1 MIFLNPNLN
10 KEMIDIKILG
20 TGCPKCRT
28 LEKMTRDLVEKFAI
42 EATITKV
49 ENIVDIMRYNI
60 MVTPALVVNGKVVLK
75 GRIPSTEE
83 LKRLIT
89 T

>member
-1 MIFLNPNLN
+1 MILLNTNLN

-28 LEKMTRDLVEKFAI
+28 LEKMTRDIVEKSSI
-42 EATITKV
+42 EATITKA
-49 ENIVDIMRYNI
+49 ENVVDIMRYNV
-60 MVTPALVVNGKVVLK
+60 MVTPALVINGKVVLK
-75 GRIPSTEE
+75 GRIPSMDE

>member
-1 MIFLNPNLN
+1 
-10 KEMIDIKILG
+10 MIDIKILG

-28 LEKMTRDLVEKFAI
+28 LEKMTREVVEKSAI

-60 MVTPALVVNGKVVLK
+60 MVTPALVVNEKVVLK
-75 GRIPSTEE
+75 GRIPSMDE

>member
-1 MIFLNPNLN
+1 
-10 KEMIDIKILG
+10 MIDIKILG

-28 LEKMTRDLVEKFAI
+28 LEKMTREIVEKSGI

-49 ENIVDIMRYNI
+49 ENIVDIMRYNV
-60 MVTPALVVNGKVVLK
+60 MVTPALVINGKVVLK
-75 GRIPSTEE
+75 GRIPSMDE

>member
-1 MIFLNPNLN
+1 
-10 KEMIDIKILG
+10 MIDIEILG

-28 LEKMTRDLVEKFAI
+28 LEKMTREVVEKSAI

-75 GRIPSTEE
+75 GRIPSMDE
-83 LKRLIT
+83 LKKIISI
-89 T
+89 

>member
-1 MIFLNPNLN
+1 
-10 KEMIDIKILG
+10 MIDIKILG
-20 TGCPKCRT
+20 TSCPKCRT
-28 LEKMTRDLVEKFAI
+28 LEKMTRDVVEKSGI

-75 GRIPSTEE
+75 GRIPSMDE
-83 LKRLIT
+83 LKQLIT
-89 T
+89 N

>member
-1 MIFLNPNLN
+1 
-10 KEMIDIKILG
+10 MIDIKILG

-28 LEKMTRDLVEKFAI
+28 LERMTRDLVEKFAI

-75 GRIPSTEE
+75 GRIPSAEE

>member
-1 MIFLNPNLN
+1 
-10 KEMIDIKILG
+10 MIDIKILG
-20 TGCPKCRT
+20 TSCPKCRT
-28 LEKMTRDLVEKFAI
+28 LEKMTRDVVEKSGI

-75 GRIPSTEE
+75 GRIPSMDE
-83 LKRLIT
+83 LKQLISN
-89 T
+89 

>member
-1 MIFLNPNLN
+1 MIFLNNNLN

-28 LEKMTRDLVEKFAI
+28 LEKMTRDVVEKTGI

-49 ENIVDIMRYNI
+49 ENIVDMMRYNI

-75 GRIPSTEE
+75 GRIPSMDE

-89 T
+89 N